1 MAIKAMAILTLVL
14 GRGPMDMAVVT
25 VELPL
30 CRNWISLII
39 LFNRFWMPH
48 RSGSDI

>member
-1 MAIKAMAILTLVL
+1 MRIGTMAIKAMAILTLVL

-30 CRNWISLII
+30 CRNWIIYKKG
-39 LFNRFWMPH
+39 
-48 RSGSDI
+48 GSV